1 MAVGNYGGTVSNGF
15 AIILLFDNSKELS
28 CQLFQY
34 KDSTMNNF
42 KGQYASLLSLQL
54 TFQKNS

>member
-1 MAVGNYGGTVSNGF
+1 MTAGKYGDTMSNGTG
-15 AIILLFDNSKELS
+15 IIYCSII
-28 CQLFQY
+28 Q
-34 KDSTMNNF
+34 NNYRVNVLVQSLYCEYF